1 MTCLTLSEFKTHRDF
16 SCRYGARPHYS
27 KGYKHGVEEYRYG
40 SHELVSNSAEEEEH
54 IVAPFPPT
62 KITYYAPVPSV
73 PSVKYHG

>member
-1 MTCLTLSEFKTHRDF
+1 MTYFYTIAS
-16 SCRYGARPHYS
+16 
-27 KGYKHGVEEYRYG
+27 RYG
-40 SHELVSNSAEEEEH
+40 SHELVSNSAEED